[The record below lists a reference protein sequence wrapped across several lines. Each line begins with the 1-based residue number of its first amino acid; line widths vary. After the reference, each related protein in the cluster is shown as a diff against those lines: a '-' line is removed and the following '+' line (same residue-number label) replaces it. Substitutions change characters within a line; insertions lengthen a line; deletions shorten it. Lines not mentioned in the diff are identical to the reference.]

1 MLELS
6 FDYWNKLASQ
16 LILISSLLGGFSLA
30 VLISL
35 LNVQESG
42 RIINAMIR
50 TAIIAAT
57 AFIICIFSLNK
68 IILMT
73 TEGYPL
79 EVSQG
84 EIKFPQAL
92 GGIGLMIG
100 LFSLLLI
107 IALSGWRKS
116 RSMGIFTT
124 IVGVIAFILLMM
136 VI

>member
-1 MLELS
+1 MLELP

-35 LNVQESG
+35 LNAQETG
-42 RIINAMIR
+42 RILNAMIR
-50 TAIIAAT
+50 TAIIAASS
-57 AFIICIFSLNK
+57 FIICIFSLNK

-84 EIKFPQAL
+84 EIRSPQMI
-92 GGIGLMIG
+92 GGIA
-100 LFSLLLI
+100 LLLGLVCLLLL

-116 RSMGIFTT
+116 RSMG
-124 IVGVIAFILLMM
+124 
-136 VI
+136 

>member
-1 MLELS
+1 MLELP

-35 LNVQESG
+35 LNAQETG
-42 RIINAMIR
+42 RILNAMIR
-50 TAIIAAT
+50 TAIIAASS
-57 AFIICIFSLNK
+57 FIICIFSLNK

-84 EIKFPQAL
+84 EIQSPQMI
-92 GGIGLMIG
+92 GGIA
-100 LFSLLLI
+100 LLLGLVCLLLL

-124 IVGVIAFILLMM
+124 VVGIIAFILLMI